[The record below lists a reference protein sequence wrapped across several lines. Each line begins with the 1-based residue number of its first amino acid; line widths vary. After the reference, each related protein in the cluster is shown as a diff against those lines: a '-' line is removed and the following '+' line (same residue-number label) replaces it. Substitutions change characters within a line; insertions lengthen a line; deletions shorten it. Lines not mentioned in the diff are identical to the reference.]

1 MVQYKQ
7 GCNGPFL
14 VLPTSFT
21 ILLPHMDIS
30 LKLLITLSFASFTTG
45 TLLRSLSRH
54 THAVIPVKQDL
65 GTGEELVDLLE
76 RQQSGLGVEEVDEG
90 NEEGVED
97 TEVDVRLP
105 ANV

>member
-1 MVQYKQ
+1 MQYKQ
-7 GCNGPFL
+7 RYNGPFL
-14 VLPTSFT
+14 VRPTSST
-21 ILLPHMDIS
+21 ILLPQVDLS
-30 LKLLITLSFASFTTG
+30 LKLLITLSLASFTTG
-45 TLLRSLSRH
+45 ALLRSLSRH

-65 GTGEELVDLLE
+65 WTGEELVDLLE